1 MLVFGG
7 VVCGFHVKLF
17 NETKVFS
24 PFVIPF
30 SHAMQK
36 RQGQLWEKKE
46 AESTNI
52 ESNLGSFKMR
62 AGFYVR

>member
-1 MLVFGG
+1 MDSMLSCSTKLKCFRRHPFLSRNAKTSRT
-7 VVCGFHVKLF
+7 VVG
-17 NETKVFS
+17 
-24 PFVIPF
+24 
-30 SHAMQK
+30 
-36 RQGQLWEKKE
+36 KKE